1 MARAYVPLYFSYAE
15 QLAMLPDD
23 ERGQLILALLEY
35 AQTGAIP
42 AFAPASATAML
53 FSCMRSQT
61 DRDVEKYAERCEKSR
76 QNALSGWD
84 KRHADACDRMQTHA
98 TAAKD
103 KEKEKEKEKEKDT
116 DTLFAQFWAVYPK
129 KRDKAK
135 AAKAFANLQPDETLL
150 AEILTALDWQTK
162 TPEWSKDGGQFV
174 PYPATY
180 LNGRR
185 WEDESPQNDAPA
197 RSDTPK
203 LRWITNENG
212 QREAV
217 YDE

>member
-35 AQTGAIP
+35 AQTGAVP
-42 AFAPASATAML
+42 AFTPASATAML
-53 FSCMRSQT
+53 FSCMRAQL
-61 DRDVEKYAERCEKSR
+61 DRDVANYTDRCEKNR
-76 QNALSGWD
+76 KNALAGWD
-84 KRHADACDRMQTHA
+84 KRNANVCENMRSHTM
-98 TAAKD
+98 AA
-103 KEKEKEKEKEKDT
+103 KEKETEKEKAT
-116 DTLFAQFWAVYPK
+116 DILFAQFWAAYPK
-129 KRDKAK
+129 RKDKAK
-135 AAKAFANLQPDETLL
+135 AQKAFAKLRPNEQLL
-150 AEILTALDWQTK
+150 SEILTALDWQTK

-197 RSDTPK
+197 RSYTPK
-203 LRWITNENG
+203 LRWITNEDG
-212 QREAV
+212 KREAV